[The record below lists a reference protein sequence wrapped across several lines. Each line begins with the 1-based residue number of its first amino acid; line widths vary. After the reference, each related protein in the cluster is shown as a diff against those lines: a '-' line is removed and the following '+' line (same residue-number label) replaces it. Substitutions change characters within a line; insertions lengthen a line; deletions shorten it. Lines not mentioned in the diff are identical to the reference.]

1 MGKNEL
7 LRNIPAVEK
16 LLQEESVSSMV
27 DEGTIPRSVALRA
40 IREVLGELRES
51 VLAGETPD
59 TSADGIV
66 SAVVERS
73 RRLDASSFKRVIN
86 ATGVVLHTNLGRA
99 PLTAAAVEA
108 MKNASGY
115 CNLEY
120 DLERGTRGYRHDLV
134 RGILLEITGAE
145 DAIVVNNN
153 AAAVLLVLG
162 ALAKGREVIVSRG
175 ELVEI
180 GGAFRVPEV
189 MVQGGALLREVGTT
203 NKTHLRDYEAAI
215 NPETAML
222 MKVHTSNYR
231 VLGFTQEA
239 TTAELVGLGLKNNL
253 FVVEDL
259 GSGLCHDLGYFEG
272 GREPMVAER
281 VSTGAD
287 LVTFSGDKLLGGPQ
301 AGIIVGKKRAV
312 ELCRRHPLMRALRPD
327 KVTLSALE
335 ATLRLYRDP
344 ERARR
349 EVPVVMMLTKD
360 AESIKADAEMLAGL
374 IREVLPASF
383 AVEVVPESS
392 EAGGGSLP
400 LAKFPT
406 WCARVT
412 STNGGLSK
420 VERWLRAQ
428 EVPVVARLKEDSLLF
443 DPRTL
448 MPEDYPLVAKALA
461 AACLEAGG

>member
-1 MGKNEL
+1 MGKNEV

-16 LLQEESVSSMV
+16 VLQDKAVSSLV
-27 DEGTIPRSVALRA
+27 EAGTLPRSLALRA
-40 IREVLGELRES
+40 VREVLEELRAL
-51 VLAGETPD
+51 VIAGEEAD
-59 TSADGIV
+59 TSMETI
-66 SAVVERS
+66 SHAVVERA
-73 RRLDASSFKRVIN
+73 RRLDRSSFKRVIN

-99 PLTAAAVEA
+99 PLPAAAVEA

-120 DLERGTRGYRHDLV
+120 DLVRGERGYRHDLV
-134 RGILLEITGAE
+134 RDVLLEITGAE
-145 DAIVVNNN
+145 DALVVNNN

-162 ALAKGREVIVSRG
+162 ALAKGSEVIVSRG

-189 MVQGGALLREVGTT
+189 MVQGGAILREVGTT
-203 NKTHLRDYEAAI
+203 NKTHLKDYEAAI
-215 NPETAML
+215 TPDTAML

-239 TTAELVGLGLKNNL
+239 TTAELVALGVKNNL

-259 GSGLCHDLGYFEG
+259 GSGLSLDLGNFEG
-272 GREPMVAER
+272 GREPLVAER
-281 VSTGAD
+281 VATGAD

-312 ELCRRHPLMRALRPD
+312 ELCRSHPLMRALRPD

-349 EVPVVMMLTKD
+349 EVPVVEMLTKD
-360 AESIKADAEMLAGL
+360 AATIKAEAEKLSGVL
-374 IREVLPASF
+374 EKVLPPSF
-383 AVEVVPESS
+383 AVSVVPESS

-406 WCARVT
+406 WCAAVT
-412 STNGGLSK
+412 STAGGLSK
-420 VERWLRAQ
+420 VERGLREAA
-428 EVPVVARLKEDSLLF
+428 VPVVARLKEDALLF

-448 MPEDYPLVAKALA
+448 TPEDYPLIAEALS
-461 AACLEAGG
+461 AACPGAGE